1 MRKRADVR
9 SQSNRHTSCKLFPEL
24 LRMQVDQF
32 LLALR
37 SVGSC
42 SVRGEVF
49 RDGKRGHRKN
59 MLFPHQPHGF
69 VAKLKCVING
79 CNASL
84 CSVQGPGLARCM
96 RSHTLAYASGFVDSS
111 AEFSLCVLIRRRKVS
126 ITNRIRTSTV
136 NLDEIGALLELLA
149 LCLDELICTVRVSG
163 VRQQVLLGVV
173 ADGVFVP
180 AQNLDGIPV
189 DSQPWSRSLPSTKTS
204 PGLNSRPLSTSS
216 KRSAWSTIACD
227 GFEVCA
233 QPAVTAK
240 TRRKTIRRRQVIIF
254 LGIRWYHR
262 IAALRIRRDCRV

>member
-24 LRMQVDQF
+24 LRMQVEQF

-49 RDGKRGHRKN
+49 RDGKHGHRKN

-96 RSHTLAYASGFVDSS
+96 HSHTLAYASGFVDSS
-111 AEFSLCVLIRRRKVS
+111 AEFSLCVLIRSRKVS
-126 ITNRIRTSTV
+126 ITNRIRTSLV
-136 NLDEIGALLELLA
+136 NLDEIGALFELLA
-149 LCLDELICTVRVSG
+149 DCLDELISTVHVSG
-163 VRQQVLLGVV
+163 FRQDWLQGVV

-180 AQNLDGIPV
+180 AQNVDRIPA
-189 DSQPWSRSLPSTKTS
+189 DSQPWSRDFAAINRVPDGGVGGSSAFGSHIPLRRETSHQVVTGCEGSHDCSLWH
-204 PGLNSRPLSTSS
+204 GFLNSL
-216 KRSAWSTIACD
+216 
-227 GFEVCA
+227 
-233 QPAVTAK
+233 
-240 TRRKTIRRRQVIIF
+240 QVF
-254 LGIRWYHR
+254 RAG
-262 IAALRIRRDCRV
+262 V

>member
-24 LRMQVDQF
+24 LRMQVEQF

-96 RSHTLAYASGFVDSS
+96 HSHTLAYASGFVDSS
-111 AEFSLCVLIRRRKVS
+111 AEFSLCVLIRSRKVS
-126 ITNRIRTSTV
+126 ITNRIRTSLV
-136 NLDEIGALLELLA
+136 NLDEIGALFELLA
-149 LCLDELICTVRVSG
+149 HCLDELICTVRVSG
-163 VRQQVLLGVV
+163 VRQDVLLGVV
-173 ADGVFVP
+173 ADGVFMSAEKIDRVS
-180 AQNLDGIPV
+180 A
-189 DSQPWSRSLPSTKTS
+189 DSQARPWDLPTVNGIAHRSVSRAGAFRSHIALGREAGHEIVSGRKRRHDCSLWH
-204 PGLNSRPLSTSS
+204 GFLNSLQVFRAGMQEQMDMRINQS
-216 KRSAWSTIACD
+216 RQQRAIA
-227 GFEVCA
+227 
-233 QPAVTAK
+233 
-240 TRRKTIRRRQVIIF
+240 
-254 LGIRWYHR
+254 
-262 IAALRIRRDCRV
+262 